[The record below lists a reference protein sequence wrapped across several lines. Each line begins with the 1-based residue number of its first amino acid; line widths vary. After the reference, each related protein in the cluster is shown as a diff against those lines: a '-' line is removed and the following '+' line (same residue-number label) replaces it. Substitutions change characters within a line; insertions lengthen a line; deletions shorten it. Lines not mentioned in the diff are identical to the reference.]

1 MDNRTYWKR
10 LILQKLMGLGILA
23 LCALIVWMC
32 SNGKTP
38 EDKDG
43 TCLVFMIPTGIALL
57 VTNKIVLEF

>member
-1 MDNRTYWKR
+1 M
-10 LILQKLMGLGILA
+10 ILQKLMGLGILA

-32 SNGKTP
+32 SNGETP

-43 TCLVFMIPTGIALL
+43 TCLVFMIPMGIALL